1 MQELV
6 DRGWPSIRTTLGAL
20 QEDNLRS
27 LVRMLRN
34 SIAHCNVE
42 FVSWADA
49 QITGLKV
56 WNTHRGHKT
65 WQAELEV
72 SQLRLLVLKF
82 IDLFGIGLKQLGTV
96 NCRTLDIPQS

>member
-1 MQELV
+1 ML
-6 DRGWPSIRTTLGAL
+6 
-20 QEDNLRS
+20 S
-27 LVRMLRN
+27 LFPGQMR
-34 SIAHCNVE
+34 
-42 FVSWADA
+42 ADA

-82 IDLFGIGLKQLGTV
+82 IDLLESGSSNLE
-96 NCRTLDIPQS
+96 P